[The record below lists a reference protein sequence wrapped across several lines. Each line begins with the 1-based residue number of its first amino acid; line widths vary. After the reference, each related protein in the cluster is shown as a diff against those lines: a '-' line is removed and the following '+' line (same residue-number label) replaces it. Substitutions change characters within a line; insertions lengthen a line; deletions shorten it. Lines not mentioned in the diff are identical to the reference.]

1 MALLGPERR
10 RPTVFYSSSFSVW
23 RGLVGSGAGPRRSRR
38 CPLSRCR
45 RAAPQRSGGNPPPR
59 CRQGGASAEPAMSSA
74 SLLVGRG
81 LGGAGGVLCLVVGAA
96 GPRRSRASPTPME
109 RALVGAGIILCLVLG
124 LAKQRLARF
133 IALFVGGRNL
143 CHLHAVPPVRE
154 AALAGERQESSSA
167 SCSARSAAICSSAYM
182 CSWRRWWL

>member
-59 CRQGGASAEPAMSSA
+59 CWQGGASAKPAMSSA
-74 SLLVGRG
+74 LLLVGRG
-81 LGGAGGVLCLVVGAA
+81 LGGADGVLCLVVGTT
-96 GPRRSRASPTPME
+96 GPRWSRASSTPAE
-109 RALVGAGIILCLVLG
+109 QGLAGAGII
-124 LAKQRLARF
+124 F
-133 IALFVGGRNL
+133 
-143 CHLHAVPPVRE
+143 
-154 AALAGERQESSSA
+154 
-167 SCSARSAAICSSAYM
+167 
-182 CSWRRWWL
+182 